1 MSYVMELGGIDLK
14 IKHIL
19 LIAASFT
26 VYIVVMVSILLIIMK
41 PDITDYALWLKN
53 HYNVQ
58 CLDVTCDSFEVEV
71 ENENGRDKQI
81 TMVTAK
87 ESYTSGVFTM
97 QKDVA
102 YRNLEDPS
110 YHLDLKV
117 RGFFDEFS
125 IIEEKVNLSSK

>member
-1 MSYVMELGGIDLK
+1 MELGGIDLK

-19 LIAASFT
+19 LIVASAT
-26 VYIVVMVSILLIIMK
+26 VYMIIMVSILLIIMK
-41 PDITDYALWLKN
+41 PDNTDYALWLKN
-53 HYNVQ
+53 HYDVR
-58 CLDVTCDSFEVEV
+58 CLDVSCDSFEVEV

-81 TMVTAK
+81 TLVKAK
-87 ESYTSGVFTM
+87 DIYTSGVFTM
-97 QKDVA
+97 RKDVA

-125 IIEEKVNLSSK
+125 IIEEEVSLSSK